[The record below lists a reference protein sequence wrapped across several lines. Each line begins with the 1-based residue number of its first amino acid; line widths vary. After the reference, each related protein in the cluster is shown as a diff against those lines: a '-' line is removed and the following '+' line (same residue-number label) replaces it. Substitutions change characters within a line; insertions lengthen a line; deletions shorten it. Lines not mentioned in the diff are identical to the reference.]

1 MVNIP
6 TTDRQFYD
14 TTKKVNTLATFSGAL
29 QPAAENLR
37 KTLVEQQNIRIET
50 NATKG
55 RAEADE
61 FVRGLQL
68 KYQRT
73 PNSPEYKSEL
83 KEGLNNIWK
92 KYGQDID
99 PLMQGQWGQMTN
111 KLNLAYDT
119 ASNDWAWK
127 QRQENAKLDLADGMN
142 ANYNLA
148 LNAGKAGNVKGA
160 LDNFEYS
167 YNQLFEATAKNLGEM
182 EAKKL
187 MADYEEEYKTNFVYG
202 LAERNAEAAIKLL
215 KQPEFAN
222 SFKKKDAFDVMT
234 KVAHRAKAIQDYN
247 NQVKEASN
255 ERKLTQELD
264 NLPAAEAIALLDQ
277 AEDSVSD
284 KFYKAKKKALLSS
297 LGITAETQA
306 EVAADILL
314 DIAGIEK
321 DNDNVE
327 EGSIKYFRQTTDILA
342 KINNEYAAGR
352 LGFKDY
358 KRLQSTVYRREGENI
373 QTLRENEADDKWWR
387 WGDFTY
393 KDANEYINE
402 NYSGNDK
409 NQLLLDYFRNVDG
422 QDYTSDQKRQ
432 FLKNKI
438 NELKNNNLNRAINGL
453 RVGDVVGGYRYK
465 GGDANDQ
472 NNWEKI

>member
-6 TTDRQFYD
+6 TTSRQFYNNVG
-14 TTKKVNTLATFSGAL
+14 KVNTLKAYADAL
-29 QPAAENLR
+29 QPAANSYQ
-37 KTLVEQQNIRIET
+37 EQLKQEQKIRIDA

-61 FVRGLQL
+61 FVRQLQL
-68 KYQRT
+68 QYQRT
-73 PNSPEYKSEL
+73 PNSDEYKQAM
-83 KEGLNNIWK
+83 KEGLNEIWK
-92 KYGQDID
+92 KYGADID
-99 PLMQGQWGQMTN
+99 PLMQGVWQQTVN
-111 KLNLAYDT
+111 KLNVGYDE
-119 ASNDWAWK
+119 ASNQWAWK
-127 QRQENAKLDLADGMN
+127 QRQENAKLDLAEGMN
-142 ANYNLA
+142 ANYDLA

-234 KVAHRAKAIQDYN
+234 KVVHRAKAIQDYN

-264 NLPAAEAIALLDQ
+264 NLPTAEAIALLDQ
-277 AEDSVSD
+277 AENSISD

-327 EGSIKYFRQTTDILA
+327 EGTIKYFRQTTDILA
-342 KINNEYAAGR
+342 KINNEYATGR
-352 LGFKDY
+352 LSFKDY
-358 KRLQSTVYRREGENI
+358 KRLQNSVYTQEGKNI
-373 QTLRENEADDKWWR
+373 QNLRENEADDKWWR
-387 WGDFTY
+387 WNDFTY

-438 NELKNNNLNRAINGL
+438 NELKNNNLNKAINGL